1 MAKVIGLV
9 FVSIEC
15 RAYCIIKKVVK
26 DPFLQSTRIFPFFFS
41 PVSILETSL
50 LPLFSIPFI
59 LNVNTVLFASK
70 SKRKKEDSDSSNFSI
85 Y

>member
-1 MAKVIGLV
+1 MSGILHH
-9 FVSIEC
+9 
-15 RAYCIIKKVVK
+15 KKSCKRSLSPV
-26 DPFLQSTRIFPFFFS
+26 DPYFSVLFS

-50 LPLFSIPFI
+50 LPLFSIPFT